1 MIGSPEERIR
11 ELRDL
16 IHHHNHRYYVLDD
29 PEISDAE
36 YDRLMREL
44 LGLEQQYPDLVTE
57 DSPTQRVGGAP
68 LEAFAPARHTLPM
81 LSLDNALTEEEFLAF
96 DQRTRRAL
104 GSEEEIDYVCEPKL
118 DGLAVELVYN
128 DGLFTLGSTRGD
140 GYTGEEITRNL
151 KTIKSIPLKL
161 LNPPPGRLEV
171 RGEVILG
178 IREFEQLNQERQA
191 RGEPLFANPRNAAAG
206 SLRQLDIQVTAARP
220 LSIFCYG
227 IGQAEALT
235 FTTHAEMLDKFRA
248 MGLRVNPLIEQVK
261 GAAAVIAYHRAMG
274 ERRARLPYEIDGIVV
289 KVNAVAQQELL
300 GAKSKSPRWAIA
312 FKFPARQEVTQILE
326 IQVQVGRTGAL
337 TPVAIMQPV
346 QVGGVTVSRATLHN
360 QDEIDRKDI
369 RIGDWVVVQRAGD
382 VIPEIVKVLETR
394 RTGAEQPFTLPERC
408 PACGS
413 HTVRPEGEAVQRCIN
428 LACPAQ
434 IKERILHFAS
444 KRAMDIEGL
453 GEKLV
458 DQLVES
464 GLVHDVAD
472 LYALSPDRLAKLE
485 RMADKSAGNLF
496 AAIEVSRQRP
506 LDRLLFALGIRHVG
520 EHVAR
525 VLVEAF
531 RSIEALMAAAP
542 QRLMQVREIG
552 PQVAESVFEFFATPE
567 NQKVIER
574 LRQAGVQMSPAVT
587 TRGNL
592 LAGKTVV
599 LTGALAAFTREE
611 AEQLVIAQGG
621 RPAASVSKKTA
632 FVVAG
637 EAPGSKLDK
646 ARELGI
652 PVLTEAEFKEMIG
665 L

>member
-1 MIGSPEERIR
+1 MTEHPEERIR
-11 ELRDL
+11 QLRDQ
-16 IHHHNHRYYVLDD
+16 IHYHNHRYYVLDD

-44 LGLEQQYPDLVTE
+44 LELEQQFPDLITE

-68 LEAFAPARHTLPM
+68 LEAFAPAPHTLAM
-81 LSLDNALTEEEFLAF
+81 LSLDNALVEEEFLAF
-96 DQRTRRAL
+96 DQRTRRTL
-104 GSEEEIDYVCEPKL
+104 GREEPLDYVCEPKL
-118 DGLAVELVYN
+118 DGLAVELVYI
-128 DGLFTLGSTRGD
+128 DGIFTLGSTRGD

-161 LNPPPGRLEV
+161 QNPPPGRLEV

-178 IREFEQLNQERQA
+178 VREFEQLNQERQA
-191 RGEPLFANPRNAAAG
+191 WGEPLFANPRNAAAG
-206 SLRQLDIQVTAARP
+206 SLRQLDVQVTAARP
-220 LSIFCYG
+220 LSIFCYAV
-227 IGQAEALT
+227 GQADALP
-235 FTTHAEMLDKFRA
+235 FTTHLEMLEKFRA
-248 MGLRVNPLIEQVK
+248 MGLRVNPLIEAVH
-261 GAAAVIAYHRAMG
+261 GAEAVIAYHRAMA

-289 KVNAVAQQELL
+289 KVNPVAQQELL

-312 FKFPARQEVTQILE
+312 FKFPARQEVTQILD

-360 QDEIDRKDI
+360 QDEIDRKEI

-382 VIPEIVKVLETR
+382 VIPEIVKVLDSR
-394 RTGAEQPFTLPERC
+394 RTGAERPFTLPEHC

-413 HTVRPEGEAVQRCIN
+413 QTVRPEGEAVQRCIN
-428 LACPAQ
+428 LTCPAQ
-434 IKERILHFAS
+434 IKERIYHFAS
-444 KRAMDIEGL
+444 KRAMDIDGL

-464 GLVHDVAD
+464 GLVRDVAD
-472 LYALSPDRLAKLE
+472 LYALSPDQLAGLE
-485 RMADKSAGNLF
+485 RMADKSAGNLA
-496 AAIEVSRQRP
+496 AAIAASRTRP

-525 VLVEAF
+525 VLVEALL
-531 RSIEALMAAAP
+531 SIEALMSATP
-542 QRLMQVREIG
+542 ESLMQIHEVG
-552 PQVAESVFEFFATPE
+552 PQVAESVSRFFATPE
-567 NQKVIER
+567 NRMEIER
-574 LRQAGVQMSPAVT
+574 LRQAGVEMRPLAAVKSS
-587 TRGNL
+587 R

-611 AEQLVIAQGG
+611 AEQAVIAQGG
-621 RPAASVSKKTA
+621 RPASSVSKKTA

-652 PVLTEAEFKEMIG
+652 PVLSEDEFKEMIG